1 MIGFSQPICLQVR
14 LPSNPS
20 HSLHYFEAHLSFSIK
35 VVDNSSE
42 KFTWGTPD
50 VENLVPFCA
59 QHIGWSKE
67 ETIKVLDPVTKRA
80 KTGYHQTRID
90 SFMRYEDSIKFANVR
105 SKRLRKV
112 LGLDDDENETHS
124 ELPSTDDLK

>member
-1 MIGFSQPICLQVR
+1 MISDVVFL
-14 LPSNPS
+14 
-20 HSLHYFEAHLSFSIK
+20 

-59 QHIGWSKE
+59 QHIGWSRE
-67 ETIKVLDPVTKRA
+67 ETIKVLEPVTTRGN
-80 KTGYHQTRID
+80 TGYHQTRID
-90 SFMRYEDSIKFANVR
+90 SFMRYEDSIKFAKVR

-112 LGLDDDENETHS
+112 LGLDDQANDVSNIEEKLL
-124 ELPSTDDLK
+124 E